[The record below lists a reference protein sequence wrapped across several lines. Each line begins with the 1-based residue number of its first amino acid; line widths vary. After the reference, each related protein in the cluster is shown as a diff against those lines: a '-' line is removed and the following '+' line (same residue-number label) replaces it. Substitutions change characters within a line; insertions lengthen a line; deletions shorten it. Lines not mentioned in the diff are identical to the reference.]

1 MTVLLLLAPG
11 TPMLFQG
18 QEFWSSTPF
27 DYFAD
32 HEPELSARVREG
44 RQTFLTQF
52 PSFIG
57 EAISQALRAP
67 DDQSTFD
74 ACHIDWSE
82 RNQNK
87 EALSLH
93 RDLLALRRNDP
104 VFSAQCKGAIDGA
117 VIGPEAFLL
126 RYFGERGD
134 DRLLVI
140 NLGRDL
146 TQQSLAE
153 PLVAPP
159 HGRMWREI
167 FSSENPAYGGGG
179 SPVFENAARWRIP
192 GHTAIALAAMPESD
206 DASLTLAAQAN
217 R

>member
-1 MTVLLLLAPG
+1 
-11 TPMLFQG
+11 
-18 QEFWSSTPF
+18 
-27 DYFAD
+27 
-32 HEPELSARVREG
+32 LSARVREG
-44 RQTFLTQF
+44 RQSFLTQF
-52 PSFIG
+52 PSLNT
-57 EAISQALRAP
+57 EAIFLTLRAP
-67 DDQSTFD
+67 GDLRTFED
-74 ACHIDWSE
+74 CRLDWSE
-82 RNQNK
+82 RNRNS

-104 VFSAQCKGAIDGA
+104 VFSAQCYGAVDGA

-140 NLGRDL
+140 NLGRYL
-146 TQQSLAE
+146 TPQSLAE

-179 SPVFENAARWRIP
+179 SPIFQNAARWRIP

-206 DASLTLAAQAN
+206 EASLTLAEQAH